1 MRAPLLTP
9 AEAARE
15 LRVSEKQLRWLTN
28 AGQIRYINVGLGR
41 ERECRRYEPADIDH
55 FREARKCQSSSEPVK
70 QRTATTSAI
79 DASDFQALLDARQNA
94 KRRSS
99 KNESASA

>member
-28 AGQIRYINVGLGR
+28 AGQIRYINVGLG
-41 ERECRRYEPADIDH
+41 EKRECRRYDPSDLDQ
-55 FREARKCQSSSEPVK
+55 FREARACQSTGGKVAQLTAMISNSKVHDIREIRKNLRSAGRNNSS
-70 QRTATTSAI
+70 QTS
-79 DASDFQALLDARQNA
+79 RNP
-94 KRRSS
+94 
-99 KNESASA
+99 